1 MARQIYRVY
10 LYIVSIALLVL
21 AAVGLALLLNT
32 LFAFTPLRG
41 SFRGEPTQQELVQ
54 SLIFAV
60 TAWIIAAVLG
70 FVHLRLI
77 QHDIAEFGNA
87 ALGGVRAFFLNSAEA
102 IAALVAALSAA
113 SAFSMLGYAQ
123 PSSSGDSSG
132 LFAMALAGLL
142 VAGVLEFERRRFAV
156 APGAAIVFQRLH
168 VYGVPLILLVV
179 TTLGYWGAAVL
190 TTVQDLLMRAN
201 IYSVV
206 DANACSL
213 YGSTVNGIC
222 SLPNA
227 GFLWLAVL
235 MPVAGIVFYSLT
247 AWNDL
252 RSKIRTVAH
261 IASLSLGV
269 GAVLFGLIGGIE
281 LLLRAVFGVPVF
293 WGDIVG
299 PWNPPFDFISPISI
313 GVLIVVAYGLWLR
326 AEKAYLPL
334 GAQTTSRAVEAAT
347 AVIFAVAFWWGI
359 GSIAYTALQWFGASA
374 GESVATR
381 WAGALALTLAGAAY
395 IPFAIHL
402 RQTTTTESSVPR
414 RAFILA
420 LLAGGIIA
428 GAVGLTMT
436 LYTLGTSVFG
446 APLSNAD
453 QVVRAGVA
461 TLLVGVILVVSYGW
475 TAQQERSITAIFK
488 RLRQAPAALKAPAM
502 PAQSPIAT
510 EATEAT
516 AATAPDETAAIE
528 QVLQAYETHSID
540 LHEAAERVKALAHA
554 GR

>member
-10 LYIVSIALLVL
+10 LYIVNIALLVL

-41 SFRGEPTQQELVQ
+41 NFRAEPTQQELVQ
-54 SLIFAV
+54 SLIFAI

-77 QHDIAEFGNA
+77 QHDIAGFGNA

-102 IAALVAALSAA
+102 IAALVAVLSAA

-132 LFAMALAGLL
+132 LFAMALAALL

-168 VYGVPLILLVV
+168 VYGVPLILLIV

-206 DANACSL
+206 DPNVCNPNP
-213 YGSTVNGIC
+213 YGPAVNGIC

-299 PWNPPFDFISPISI
+299 PWNPPYDFVSPISI

-326 AEKAYLPL
+326 AERAYLPL

-347 AVIFAVAFWWGI
+347 AVLFAVAFWWGI
-359 GSIAYTALQWFGASA
+359 GRIAYTALQWFGASA
-374 GESVATR
+374 GESFATR

-402 RQTTTTESSVPR
+402 RQATTTASSVPR

-453 QVVRAGVA
+453 QVVRGGVA

-475 TAQQERSITAIFK
+475 TAQQERSVAAILN
-488 RLRQAPAALKAPAM
+488 RLRQAPAALKAPTM
-502 PAQSPIAT
+502 PAQSPTAT
-510 EATEAT
+510 EDT